1 MRWVELVAW
10 FALVLHGN
18 FVIGSKPFAGRVS
31 LMTGSVDSCNIMSGP
46 LSLNESVKRLIGLLL
61 YPGPRVD
68 HSGCNIVSHQDRVTS
83 EDWTEDEPVLDVL
96 LRHGETSGHHRS
108 LVKVNILVIVSL
120 HDELSLHSTQLAQLA
135 LT

>member
-1 MRWVELVAW
+1 MNPSR
-10 FALVLHGN
+10 
-18 FVIGSKPFAGRVS
+18 
-31 LMTGSVDSCNIMSGP
+31 DSA
-46 LSLNESVKRLIGLLL
+46 LIGLLL